1 MPGVV
6 AAVLALSLLFAAPAQ
21 AAEPPPQPGQIVQR
35 AFTNASGTRTYH
47 LFVPTTGTVGKPLM
61 VWLHG
66 CGGALPMQAGHALAK
81 VAQERGFAL
90 AYPVQSASANAGS
103 CWNWFDQAHLHR
115 GAGEASIIA
124 GITTSLVA
132 ELASDVARV
141 YVGGYSAGGAMST
154 VMGATYPDVYAA
166 IAPSSGGPY
175 AIDVTGRQAY
185 AEMGPRARPVPA
197 FLVQGLLDELSNYVF
212 GRFNLLQWLGTDDH
226 ADDGAN
232 NNTVSRL
239 PSGGGLKLPG
249 PGLPIPLVLEDYR
262 SRGCH
267 LAQFVT
273 SPMEHLI
280 NGYLISADLGIGL
293 QRLMMDFLLAHRL
306 GGPTQG
312 CG

>member
-1 MPGVV
+1 
-6 AAVLALSLLFAAPAQ
+6 
-21 AAEPPPQPGQIVQR
+21 
-35 AFTNASGTRTYH
+35 
-47 LFVPTTGTVGKPLM
+47 
-61 VWLHG
+61 
-66 CGGALPMQAGHALAK
+66 LAK
-81 VAQERGFAL
+81 VAEERGFAL
-90 AYPVQSASANAGS
+90 AYPVQSASANPLS
-103 CWNWFDQAHLHR
+103 CWNWSGQGHLHR

-124 GITTSLVA
+124 GITTSLVG
-132 ELASDVARV
+132 ELGSDAARV

-175 AIDVTGRQAY
+175 AISDITGQQAY
-185 AEMGPRARPVPA
+185 AEMGPRARPMPA
-197 FLVQGLLDELSNYVF
+197 FIVQGLLDELSNYVF
-212 GRFNLLQWLGTDDH
+212 GRFNLLQWLGTDDY
-226 ADDGAN
+226 ADDGAS

-293 QRLMMDFLLAHRL
+293 QRLMMSFLLAHRL